1 MIIHKENPNES
12 MDKLLRLRSEWSKS
26 LEMRSIQQIYHI
38 ATDLYSQQK
47 LDEMVKDVICNNN
60 KRI

>member
-1 MIIHKENPNES
+1 